1 MTASHLVIHQ
11 IRGLIQAGKT
21 KQEVAEIVVLSVRQ
35 VERVMRAYDI
45 KPRRPVSVPPR
56 PMHKLMGGR

>member
-1 MTASHLVIHQ
+1 MTASYLIIHQ
-11 IRGLIQAGKT
+11 IRSLVEAGKT

-45 KPRRPVSVPPR
+45 KPRRPISVPPR
-56 PMHKLMGGR
+56 PLHKLIGGR

>member
-11 IRGLIQAGKT
+11 IRGLIEAGKT

-56 PMHKLMGGR
+56 PMHNLMGGR